1 MGSLLSRL
9 IGRVLGGAQAAP
21 DADKIRVGILGA
33 LGPCVPALD
42 AGAAV
47 ELRWVAMGR
56 RVRCQ
61 VVLRGGDR
69 PVVTLFRGEGEGR
82 HAAAAVVY
90 VMAASAVGHAEGTP
104 WLGAAQRLL
113 EGVTE
118 RLREEGLL

>member
-1 MGSLLSRL
+1 MTLLSRL
-9 IGRVLGGAQAAP
+9 VARFLGGAPAQP
-21 DADKIRVGILGA
+21 DADTIRAGVLGA
-33 LGPCVPALD
+33 LGPLVPLLD

-47 ELRWVAMGR
+47 ELRWLQIRSDLVCR
-56 RVRCQ
+56 
-61 VVLRGGDR
+61 VVLRDAAGKAHI
-69 PVVTLFRGEGEGR
+69 TLIEGR
-82 HAAAAVVY
+82 GKDRGSAAAVVF